1 MALTNQTD
9 FDALGKVSNKRVKD
23 EARAQ
28 AFALLLEA
36 LTAIFGDEG
45 VSVVGNA
52 TAAVSVGS
60 RTVADGTVPEVSAEI
75 KVTVKEFETHSTAS
89 GKAVLAYD
97 RYDEAEAYEAE
108 KTEKEREAEER
119 AKKKAQKIEAD
130 KRVRAKARAEKEA
143 KKKAGETAPE

>member
-1 MALTNQTD
+1 MALLNQTD
-9 FDALGKVSNKRVKD
+9 FDGLGKVSNKRVKD

-36 LTAIFGDEG
+36 LTAVFGDEG

-52 TAAVSVGS
+52 IVAVSVGS
-60 RTVADGTVPEVSAEI
+60 RTVADGTAPEVAAEI

-89 GKAVLAYD
+89 GKEVLAYD
-97 RYDEAEAYEAE
+97 RYEEAEAYEAE

-130 KRVRAKARAEKEA
+130 KRARAKARAEKEA